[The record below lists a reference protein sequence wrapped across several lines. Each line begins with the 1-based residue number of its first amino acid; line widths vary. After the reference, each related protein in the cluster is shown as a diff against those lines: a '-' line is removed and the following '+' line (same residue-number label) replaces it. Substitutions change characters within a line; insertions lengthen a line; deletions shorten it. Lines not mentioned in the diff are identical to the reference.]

1 MSDRAFVDTN
11 VFVYMFDADE
21 PKKRAK
27 ARDIVDKGAR
37 DGTLVLSAQVL
48 GEFYETVTQKL
59 AEPLSPAVAA
69 RAVTGLCALPLL
81 PVDSATVLA
90 AVARSRSDKLAYW
103 DALLVETAR
112 AGGCAAFVTEDLE
125 DGRDFDG
132 LRVVNPFRG

>member
-59 AEPLSPAVAA
+59 AEPLSPADAA

-90 AVARSRSDKLAYW
+90 AIARSRSDSLAYW

-112 AGGCAAFVTEDLE
+112 AGGCAVIVTEDLP

>member
-1 MSDRAFVDTN
+1 MTDRAFVDAN

-21 PKKRAK
+21 PRKRAK

-48 GEFYETVTQKL
+48 GEFYVTVTQRL
-59 AEPLSPAVAA
+59 AEPLSTADAA

-81 PVDSATVLA
+81 PVDSAIVLA
-90 AVARSRSDKLAYW
+90 AVARSRADQLDYW

-112 AGGCAAFVTEDLE
+112 AGGCAALVTEDLP